1 MNNSFL
7 EDFKNAW
14 GKPNNAL
21 AQIILINVIVFVA
34 IAIINVITT
43 LSGAEFIHSFVYN
56 QFSIPPLFSDFILR
70 PWTILSYA
78 FNHNRFDIFHIL
90 FNMLILNWFG
100 KLIVEYLGNQ
110 KVISLYVLGTLAGA
124 IVYLLAYNFI
134 PFYMKESSDVTGM
147 VGASAAVYAVTVAA
161 ATLMPEFKFHL
172 MFFGPV
178 KIKYIAGFYIILSF
192 IGSVGGNAGGNIA
205 HLGGAAIGYL
215 YIRQLQSGND
225 IGRWVISCMSFFKSF
240 FVKQSKIKVTHK
252 TSRQSHGST
261 SSTSSTSSRKT
272 SSTSVSDQDEI
283 DAILDKISKS
293 GYESLSKSEK
303 QKLFNASKN

>member
-14 GKPNNAL
+14 GKQNNAL
-21 AQIILINVIVFVA
+21 AQIILINVIIFV
-34 IAIINVITT
+34 VISVVYVVSK
-43 LSGAEFIHSFVYN
+43 LSGTLFIYKFVHD

-70 PWTILSYA
+70 PWTIFTYA
-78 FNHNRFDIFHIL
+78 FNHNLFDIFHIL

-124 IVYLLAYNFI
+124 VVYLLAYNFI
-134 PFYMKESSDVTGM
+134 PFYMKESSDITGM

-172 MFFGPV
+172 LFFGPV
-178 KIKYIAGFYIILSF
+178 KIKYIAAFYIVLSF
-192 IGSVGGNAGGNIA
+192 IGTVGGNAGGNIA

-215 YIRQLQSGND
+215 FIRQLQAGND
-225 IGRWVISCMSFFKSF
+225 IGSWVISSMAFLKSF
-240 FVKQSKIKVTHK
+240 FVNQSKIKVTHK
-252 TSRQSHGST
+252 TSRQPFGSA
-261 SSTSSTSSRKT
+261 SSTSSRKT

>member
-21 AQIILINVIVFVA
+21 AQIILINVIIFVG
-34 IAIINVITT
+34 IAIVYVISM
-43 LSGAEFIHSFVYN
+43 LSGAEFIYEFVHH
-56 QFSIPPLFSDFILR
+56 QFSIPPVFSDFITR
-70 PWTILSYA
+70 PWTILTYA
-78 FNHNRFDIFHIL
+78 FNHNLFDIFHIL
-90 FNMLILNWFG
+90 FNMLILYWFG
-100 KLIVEYLGNQ
+100 QLIVEYLGNQ
-110 KVISLYVLGTLAGA
+110 KVISLYILGALAGA
-124 IVYLLAYNFI
+124 AVYLLVYNFV
-134 PFYMKESSDVTGM
+134 PFYIERSGFPGM

-172 MFFGPV
+172 LFFGPV
-178 KIKYIAGFYIILSF
+178 KIKYIAAFYIVLSF

-215 YIRQLQSGND
+215 YIKQLQSGND
-225 IGRWVISCMSFFKSF
+225 IGNWVISCITFFKSF
-240 FVKQSKIKVTHK
+240 FVSQPKIKVTHK
-252 TSRQSHGST
+252 TSRQSY
-261 SSTSSTSSRKT
+261 SSSSSTSSRT
-272 SSTSVSDQDEI
+272 SNSTSVSDQDEI